1 MNMHCNIVFCGL
13 TYHCLLSLLQNP
25 GTGYLCYVDA
35 GILSAAA
42 TVFKIEAKSHFL
54 GTMKMC
60 THLLCL

>member
-1 MNMHCNIVFCGL
+1 MHCNNSFLCGS
-13 TYHCLLSLLQNP
+13 TYYCLLPLLQNP
-25 GTGYLCYVDA
+25 GTGCVCYVDA

-42 TVFKIEAKSHFL
+42 TGFKIEAKSHFL